1 MALPEIPDDTPGDRP
16 NVAPEER
23 SFPWKRNLIVLWFAQ
38 VVTTLGFSFTFPF
51 YPIFFGELGVAE
63 IDRQAF
69 LAGLSGGLLGLG
81 MGLFA
86 PIWGIVGDRFGRRL
100 NIVRAMALGGAFLIL
115 SGYAQTP
122 SQLVLSRFFIG
133 ATSGVVPTIMALVA
147 AHTPHHRISLAS
159 GATMSA
165 LLLGTAIG
173 PLFGGLIFD
182 NFGMRAAFWSTGLA
196 LFFAAGMV
204 IVLAREDFVRPPSL
218 KSPFDPFRSL
228 WKLVGNSTF
237 LPVLLMVMMLHAGVL
252 MITPAI
258 AGLVETADGGSAT
271 ATATG
276 VVFAA
281 MGIAG
286 AASSVFMGW
295 LAGRVG
301 IRRVFIGAAAMA
313 SATSLG
319 PFFAD
324 GYWALVG
331 LVAVVSLFQGGLA
344 GLLQG
349 LIAMRTPAG
358 QHGASFGA
366 SQVAH
371 ATGTALGPLAGGAA
385 VVTFGLRSVFLVNV
399 GLFAAVLVIAIVLIS
414 GKAVEASRAGSEP
427 ES

>member
-1 MALPEIPDDTPGDRP
+1 MALPETARG
-16 NVAPEER
+16 E

-51 YPIFFGELGVAE
+51 YPIFFGELGVAD
-63 IDRQAF
+63 IDRQAW

-100 NIVRAMALGGAFLIL
+100 NIIRALTLGGAFLVL
-115 SGYAQTP
+115 SGYAQNP

-182 NFGMRAAFWSTGLA
+182 SFGMRAAFWATGLA
-196 LFFAAGMV
+196 LLFAAGMV
-204 IVLAREDFVRPPSL
+204 ILFAREEFVRPPSL
-218 KSPFDPFRSL
+218 KSPFEPFQSL
-228 WKLVGNSTF
+228 WRLVGNSVF
-237 LPVLLMVMMLHAGVL
+237 LPVLLMVMLLHAGVL

-276 VVFAA
+276 IVFAS

-286 AASSVFMGW
+286 AISSVFMGW

-301 IRRVFIGAAAMA
+301 IRRVFIGAAALA
-313 SATSLG
+313 SVTSLG
-319 PFFAD
+319 PFFAE
-324 GYWALVG
+324 GYWALVF
-331 LVAVVSLFQGGLA
+331 LVAVVSLFQGGLG

-349 LIAMRTPAG
+349 MIAMRTPPG
-358 QHGASFGA
+358 QHGVAFGA
-366 SQVAH
+366 SQMAH
-371 ATGTALGPLAGGAA
+371 AMGTAVGPLAGGAA
-385 VVTFGLRSVFLVNV
+385 VVAFGLRSVFLVNV
-399 GLFAAVLVIAIVLIS
+399 GLFAIVLVIAIVLIS
-414 GKAVEASRAGSEP
+414 SKTVAVARAAGER
-427 ES
+427 E